1 MVLRMREQIKKMA
14 DHMDNNY
21 ESKESIDDD
30 VESINEGSGDEGSDE
45 SETTLENMSESDSES
60 IVLDPIQEEPS
71 PPPSPPPSPVK
82 NPKRKY
88 TRKALP
94 ETLETSDP
102 NIEVQVK
109 TRKKGPR
116 KKVITVYREDVK
128 VDPLIIRGKVRRPR
142 GRPKQKE
149 IEIIKDSDDDD
160 VVIVPKPS
168 PQKELTRKQL
178 KELELHTKLAELQL
192 ISGNPSL
199 KLTKRGA
206 VDKRMVKTRTAAQV
220 QATKNLVELNKIKRL
235 RKKEDLKN
243 ELLSEQKNVVGNIIN
258 SLNQTTITEQKQSE
272 NAARIEAEEKLK
284 KSKER
289 QKQLSLFD

>member
-1 MVLRMREQIKKMA
+1 M
-14 DHMDNNY
+14 
-21 ESKESIDDD
+21 
-30 VESINEGSGDEGSDE
+30 
-45 SETTLENMSESDSES
+45 
-60 IVLDPIQEEPS
+60 
-71 PPPSPPPSPVK
+71 
-82 NPKRKY
+82 
-88 TRKALP
+88 
-94 ETLETSDP
+94 
-102 NIEVQVK
+102 
-109 TRKKGPR
+109 
-116 KKVITVYREDVK
+116 
-128 VDPLIIRGKVRRPR
+128 IIREKVRRPR
-142 GRPKQKE
+142 GRPKQQKQ
-149 IEIIKDSDDDD
+149 IEILQDDDNED
-160 VVIVPKPS
+160 VVVVPKPH